1 MNFSEQNPLVLST
14 NRTTKVMIITDD
26 ESILN
31 KLDLNPVNL
40 TTNKDVETIVVDLA
54 SNIDDNTMELELLSE
69 LSRRNGINGPNY
81 KQIFNLPVKSDASSK
96 RTQIQTI
103 NNPTVLSNMT
113 ARTTTRKRKADLTCV
128 EQSQCIGDISRKC
141 NISNE
146 ITRKC
151 KRCRLEQCF
160 AVGMRKDYILTS
172 EERLLKKKCIE
183 DNRRLKQMQNNDS
196 NNHKQQQQINSQVT
210 DDMTVNIQSSNLSN
224 NSLLSVQDWTQLCHL
239 QISYLSASQSTLLPF
254 PPFQLTDKMS
264 AMVHTIDIQNFVA
277 LKLITYLKSVH
288 EFEQL
293 DENDRLTLVKY
304 NLPGLFMLCATLQYD
319 DVREIFTEPYID
331 EQYAQHCKDLF
342 IYCYGLE
349 FHQGLVK
356 IIRLVVDLTARDP
369 VIVELLLVILI
380 FTKGL
385 SAHNAYSVEPILSNS
400 SQ

>member
-1 MNFSEQNPLVLST
+1 MRV
-14 NRTTKVMIITDD
+14 
-26 ESILN
+26 
-31 KLDLNPVNL
+31 
-40 TTNKDVETIVVDLA
+40 
-54 SNIDDNTMELELLSE
+54 
-69 LSRRNGINGPNY
+69 RN
-81 KQIFNLPVKSDASSK
+81 
-96 RTQIQTI
+96 
-103 NNPTVLSNMT
+103 
-113 ARTTTRKRKADLTCV
+113 

-400 SQ
+400 SQVYQAQCKYTSLLWRYMLQKYNLSLTIHKFSLLIAQIMKIQALSRDFQQYIVNQVDVDKINPLMKSLLQLT